1 MIIGVLQFCTS
12 WFLLGWLWRLEAL
25 MHEHLFCAQEHTG
38 LSCVLCLSFAN
49 IQGDTASGGVGSSTP
64 SLVAGGSARLASKQT
79 RRQRHIARSEQD
91 KCQP

>member
-1 MIIGVLQFCTS
+1 
-12 WFLLGWLWRLEAL
+12 
-25 MHEHLFCAQEHTG
+25 MHQHLFCAQEHTG